1 VTLRTAT
8 TEDDRAA
15 ALAIRRTV
23 FVEEQGVPMAEEFD
37 ARDAEAEH
45 LLVVAD
51 DGTPVATC
59 RVFAR
64 DGEAPDGT
72 ARLGRLAVLP
82 RARRR
87 GLASRMIAACEE
99 RARAAGATRMV
110 LDAQLGAMPL
120 YERAGYAAEG
130 EDFDDG
136 SGILHRRMVKA
147 LV

>member
-8 TEDDRAA
+8 TDADRDAA
-15 ALAIRRTV
+15 MAIRRAV
-23 FVEEQGVPMAEEFD
+23 FVQEQRIPPEEEFD
-37 ARDAEAEH
+37 ARDVEAEH
-45 LLVVAD
+45 LLVCDD
-51 DGTPVATC
+51 DGAPVATC
-59 RVFAR
+59 RVFAD
-64 DGEAPDGT
+64 DGDGDGT

-87 GLASRMIAACEE
+87 GLATRMIEACEA

-110 LDAQLGAMPL
+110 LDAQVSAMPL
-120 YERAGYAAEG
+120 YERSGYVAEG

-136 SGILHRRMVKA
+136 SGILHRTMVKA

>member
-1 VTLRTAT
+1 MTLLRSASTD
-8 TEDDRAA
+8 EDLAA
-15 ALAIRRTV
+15 AMAIRRAV
-23 FVEEQGVPMAEEFD
+23 FVEEQRIPIAEEFD

-45 LLVVAD
+45 LLVADD

-59 RVFAR
+59 RVFAD
-64 DGEAPDGT
+64 DGAGDGT

-87 GLASRMIAACEE
+87 GLAARMIAACEE

-110 LDAQLGAMPL
+110 LDAQVSAMPL
-120 YERAGYAAEG
+120 YERSGYTPEG

-136 SGILHRRMVKA
+136 SGIMHRTMVKA

>member
-1 VTLRTAT
+1 MTLRTAST
-8 TEDDRAA
+8 DDDLAA
-15 ALAIRRTV
+15 AMAIRRTV
-23 FVEEQGVPMAEEFD
+23 FIEEQGIPIAEEFD

-45 LLVVAD
+45 LLVADD

-59 RVFAR
+59 RVFAD
-64 DGEAPDGT
+64 DGDGDGT

-120 YERAGYAAEG
+120 YERSGYAARG

-136 SGILHRRMVKA
+136 SGIMHRTMEKA
-147 LV
+147 LVL

>member
-1 VTLRTAT
+1 MTLRTAT
-8 TEDDRAA
+8 TDDDLAA
-15 ALAIRRTV
+15 AMAIRRAV
-23 FVEEQGVPMAEEFD
+23 FVQEQEIPLEEEFD
-37 ARDAEAEH
+37 ARDAAAEH
-45 LLVVAD
+45 LLIVDD

-59 RVFAR
+59 RVFAD
-64 DGEAPDGT
+64 DGAGDGT

-110 LDAQLGAMPL
+110 LDAQVGAMPL
-120 YERAGYAAEG
+120 YARSGYTAQG

-136 SGILHRRMVKA
+136 SGIMHRTMVKSLA
-147 LV
+147 L

>member
-8 TEDDRAA
+8 TDADRDAA
-15 ALAIRRTV
+15 MAIRRAV
-23 FVEEQGVPMAEEFD
+23 FVQEQRIPPEEEFD

-45 LLVVAD
+45 LLVVDD

-59 RVFAR
+59 RVFAD
-64 DGEAPDGT
+64 DGAGDGT

-82 RARRR
+82 HARRR
-87 GLASRMIAACEE
+87 GLASRMIAACEQ

-120 YERAGYAAEG
+120 YERAGYTGEG

-136 SGILHRRMVKA
+136 SGIMHRRMVKA

>member
-1 VTLRTAT
+1 MILRTAT
-8 TEDDRAA
+8 GDEDRAA
-15 ALAIRRTV
+15 AMAIRRAV
-23 FVEEQGVPMAEEFD
+23 FVEEQEIPPVEEFD

-45 LLVVAD
+45 LLVLED

-59 RVFAR
+59 RVFAD
-64 DGEAPDGT
+64 DGAGDGT

-82 RARRR
+82 SARRR

-99 RARAAGATRMV
+99 RARTDGATRMV
-110 LDAQLGAMPL
+110 LDAQVTAMPL
-120 YERAGYAAEG
+120 YERSGYAAVG

-136 SGILHRRMVKA
+136 SGILHRTMVKA